1 MNKNTSYGLA
11 LLALTSQFP
20 LTALAA
26 EVGSFAIEEVIV
38 TAQKRDESLVEVPIS
53 ITNFGAENIEQTGV
67 RQLKEIAEFVPNLT
81 ISSGTDFTSSVAI
94 RGVGANSRNIGFDT
108 RVGVYLDGVYLGQSP
123 ALNQELLDLARI
135 EVLRGPQG
143 TLFGKNTVA
152 GAINLVS
159 EKPSDELSGSVG
171 VEVGNY
177 NSRQLSASI
186 NVPLTDK
193 LLSKFAI
200 NKQQRDGLVKN
211 LFTGNDI
218 NEQDATAYRAQF
230 QYAAA
235 DNVEIAL
242 SFDGMST
249 ERLSYTGDAATNTFA
264 SALDTAA
271 PKENEVSM
279 TFDPFEKRDIS
290 GTALTV
296 DWDLSN
302 DFAVRSISAYRDTE
316 IQYSNDSD
324 YSALD
329 LIQIKYR
336 DSYKQLSQEFQLI
349 SPDDSAFK
357 YIAGLY
363 LYQQEGESFRQVQ
376 SSPIAD
382 QIFGTNASRPTTT
395 DGTVDTES
403 YAVFVNGSYDIDDS
417 WKLGFGFRW
426 SEETKDVDW
435 MIDGSGSGAF
445 RIASGAVVDSRKD
458 EHFSPT
464 VNINYAISDDVNA
477 YAKYSSGYKSGGFNL
492 DFVNAG
498 DLAAGIDFDKETV
511 ASYEIGLKGTAIDRR
526 LSFAFAAFQ
535 STYDDYQVNQFI
547 DLGEGRTSISIRN
560 AAEVDTKGLEAEFT
574 FLATEQ
580 LKIMGSVG
588 LLDGEFASYPGG
600 GAGGADVSG
609 NVLPGVSDV
618 SASLGVQYF
627 VPVPALSAELL
638 FRMDYSYRDDYYT
651 DANNVKSQTI
661 ASGDTVQFGWVDA
674 YDLVNGRIALE
685 DDAGKW
691 SVALW
696 GRNLTDESYLTGTNR
711 DFFGTLNHFSGTPR
725 TYGVDVKYNF

>member
-1 MNKNTSYGLA
+1 MNSNRSYGLA
-11 LLALTSQFP
+11 LLALTSTFP

-26 EVGSFAIEEVIV
+26 EVNTLALEEVIV

-53 ITNFGAENIEQTGV
+53 ITNFGAESIEQTGV
-67 RQLKEIAEFVPNLT
+67 RQLKEVAEFVPNLT
-81 ISSGTDFTSSVAI
+81 ISSGTDFGSSVSI

-171 VEVGNY
+171 IDVGNY
-177 NSRQLSASI
+177 GSRQLSASI
-186 NVPLTDK
+186 NLPITDK

-200 NKQQRDGLVKN
+200 NKQQRDGVIKN
-211 LFTGNDI
+211 VATGSDT
-218 NEQDATAYRAQF
+218 NEQDALAYRAQF
-230 QYAAA
+230 LYAAA
-235 DNVEIAL
+235 ENIQVAL

-249 ERLSYTGDAATNTFA
+249 DRLSYTGDAVTDTFGRT
-264 SALDTAA
+264 LDAGA
-271 PKENEVSM
+271 PKDNEINM
-279 TFDPFEKRDIS
+279 NFDPLEERDIS

-302 DFAVRSISAYRDTE
+302 DFAVRSITAYRDTE
-316 IQYSNDSD
+316 VEYLNDTD
-324 YSALD
+324 YSAVD
-329 LIQIKYR
+329 LIQIQYK
-336 DSYKQLSQEFQLI
+336 DSYEQLSQEFQLI
-349 SPDDSAFK
+349 SPDDSELK

-363 LYQQEGESFRQVQ
+363 YYQQEGNSLRRVY
-376 SSPIAD
+376 SSAIAD
-382 QIFGTNASRPTTT
+382 SIFGTIGAQPTTT

-403 YAVFVNGSYDIDDS
+403 YAVFLNGSYQLSDS

-435 MIDGSGSGAF
+435 MVDGSGSGVF
-445 RIASGAVVDSRKD
+445 RIATGSVVDSRTDK
-458 EHFSPT
+458 HFSPT
-464 VNINYAISDDVNA
+464 VNISYAISDEVNV

-492 DFVNAG
+492 DFISAV
-498 DLAAGIDFDKETV
+498 DLAEGIDFDKETV
-511 ASYEIGLKGTAIDRR
+511 DSYEIGLKGSALDRR
-526 LSFAFAAFQ
+526 ISFAFAAFQ
-535 STYDDYQVNQFI
+535 ANYDDYQVNQFI

-560 AAEVDTKGLEAEFT
+560 AAEVETRGLEAEFT
-574 FLATEQ
+574 YLASEQ

-588 LLDGEFASYPGG
+588 ILDGEFTSYPGG
-600 GAGGADVSG
+600 GTAGADVSG
-609 NVLPGVSDV
+609 NDLEGISDV
-618 SASLGVQYF
+618 SATIGAQYF
-627 VPVPALSAELL
+627 VPVSALSAELM
-638 FRMDYSYRDDYYT
+638 FRVDYSYRDDYYT
-651 DANNVKSQTI
+651 DPNNTKTRTL
-661 ASGDTVQFGWVDA
+661 ASGDTVQYGWVDSYSLLNA
-674 YDLVNGRIALE
+674 RIALE
-685 DDAGKW
+685 DEAGKW

-696 GRNLTDESYLTGTNR
+696 GRNLTDKYYLTDTSR
-711 DFFGTLNHFSGTPR
+711 DFFGTLNHFAGTPR

>member
-1 MNKNTSYGLA
+1 MKIYKPCNIIFLVLSSRL
-11 LLALTSQFP
+11 P
-20 LTALAA
+20 MTALAA
-26 EVGSFAIEEVIV
+26 EINSLALEEVIV
-38 TAQKRDESLVEVPIS
+38 TAQKRDESLIEVPIS
-53 ITNFGAENIEQTGV
+53 ITNFGSESIEQTGV

-171 VEVGNY
+171 FEVGNY
-177 NSRQLSASI
+177 GSRQVSASVNI
-186 NVPLTDK
+186 PLSDN
-193 LLSKFAI
+193 LLSKFAV
-200 NKQQRDGLVKN
+200 NKQERDGLVKN

-230 QYAAA
+230 QYSAA

-242 SFDGMST
+242 SFDSMST
-249 ERLSYTGDAATNTFA
+249 DRFSYTGDAVTNTA
-264 SALDTAA
+264 GSALDRAA

-279 TFDPFEKRDIS
+279 TFDPREEREVS
-290 GTALTV
+290 GTALTI
-296 DWDLSN
+296 DWDAGN
-302 DFAVRSISAYRDTE
+302 DFSVRSISAYRDTE
-316 IQYSNDSD
+316 IKYTNDTD
-324 YSALD
+324 YAAINLSQ
-329 LIQIKYR
+329 IQYR
-336 DSYKQLSQEFQLI
+336 DSYKQLSQELQLI

-363 LYQQEGESFRQVQ
+363 YYQQEGESERKGF
-376 SSPIAD
+376 SSRLSD
-382 QIFGTNASRPTTT
+382 RLFGTIASRPTTT

-403 YAVFVNGSYDIDDS
+403 YAIFANGSYQLDER

-435 MIDGSGSGAF
+435 MIDGSGSGAL
-445 RIASGAVVDSRKD
+445 RIATGSVIDSRKD
-458 EHFSPT
+458 QHFSPT
-464 VNINYAISDDVNA
+464 ININYTVSDNINA

-498 DLAAGIDFDKETV
+498 ALQAGIDFDKETV
-511 ASYEIGLKGTAIDRR
+511 ASYEVGLKGTAFERR
-526 LSFAFAAFQ
+526 VSFALSVFQ
-535 STYDDYQVNQFI
+535 SIYDDYQVNQVI
-547 DLGEGRTSISIRN
+547 DLGGGGSSISIRN
-560 AAEVDTKGLEAEFT
+560 AAEVDTKGVEVEFT
-574 FLATEQ
+574 YLATEQ
-580 LKIMGSVG
+580 FKLMGSLG

-600 GAGGADVSG
+600 GTAGADVSG
-609 NVLPGVSDV
+609 NTLPGVSDV
-618 SASLGVQYF
+618 SVSIGVQYF
-627 VPVPALSAELL
+627 VPVPAFSAELL
-638 FRMDYSYRDDYYT
+638 FRMDYSYRDDYYN
-651 DANNVKSQTI
+651 DANNVKTQTL
-661 ASGDTVQFGWVDA
+661 ASGDSVQFGWVEA

-685 DDAGKW
+685 DEGGKW
-691 SVALW
+691 SIALW
-696 GRNLTDESYLTGTNR
+696 GRNLTNENYLIGTNR
-711 DFFGTLNHFSGTPR
+711 DFFGTLVHFSGTPR
-725 TYGVDVKYNF
+725 TYGMEVKYNF